1 MAGLF
6 FNSRTLS
13 TGYGRLNIT
22 NCALEAINI
31 FANFK
36 DYSEAFLKLSVND
49 LGRDVGAPTDT
60 LFDVKGKNTGGNEF
74 SYLPLFLLNGR
85 RYWI

>member
-1 MAGLF
+1 M
-6 FNSRTLS
+6 LS
-13 TGYGRLNIT
+13 TGHGAFKIT
-22 NCALEAINI
+22 NCAVKPNNS

-60 LFDVKGKNTGGNEF
+60 LFDVKGKNPGGNEF